1 MLHIS
6 TESALWLKM
15 QFNPQAFQDA
25 GKSGAAPPASPLEGR
40 PAAMVKERQR
50 PENPWMTINDMLIQN
65 RCWLCEGVFARG
77 KMKKVFMLS
86 HLLRYLEER
95 YKLEEAK
102 ALDPST
108 PTCRQLTTEVVA
120 AVAQQQQEKQGEE
133 DKDKK
138 EADDGGIM
146 LDMLKDLSAKGLQW
160 CYEEFKALNG
170 DQDKISARLIEAECE
185 TWMSGLICARSP
197 ECAMEYLLIVPDGK
211 VSTTIMAGESGF
223 KGGSSD
229 QNCDVNCGCDNPW
242 HYIAASLMESAS

>member
-1 MLHIS
+1 
-6 TESALWLKM
+6 M
-15 QFNPQAFQDA
+15 QFDPNFLFQNA
-25 GKSGAAPPASPLEGR
+25 G
-40 PAAMVKERQR
+40 PAAGDSAAAQGSTSGGALKAEKLR
-50 PENPWMTINDMLIQN
+50 PENPWTTINDMLIQN

-95 YKLEEAK
+95 HKLEEAK
-102 ALDPST
+102 SLDPST

-120 AVAQQQQEKQGEE
+120 AVAQQQQDKQQQAPEGGNVDVDNEAKEE
-133 DKDKK
+133 
-138 EADDGGIM
+138 AGDGGIM
-146 LDMLKDLSAKGLQW
+146 LDMVKDLSAKNLQW
-160 CYEEFKALNG
+160 CYEEFKALGG

-211 VSTTIMAGESGF
+211 VSTTIMPGESGF
-223 KGGSSD
+223 KGGSSTE
-229 QNCDVNCGCDNPW
+229 NCDVNCGCDNPW